1 MRKMLPLSIFVLAI
15 ASTMSAQ
22 VTFTFST
29 VDVPGS
35 IFTRAHNINHQ
46 GDIVGLFAIVRGTG
60 HGFLLHNGQFKQI
73 DYPGS
78 TFTSARGINGSRQ
91 IVGGYADVNN
101 VDHGFLLQAG
111 QFTSFDF
118 PGAASTDAFDIN
130 DAGDIA
136 GVYVDTSGVQ
146 HGFLLAAGNFSPVN
160 FPGAAET
167 DVNGIS
173 NVDAK
178 RIEQETWSR
187 DINSPLNMR
196 PSLALRFSMEINR
209 QLNFEVMAPHSRRGT
224 P

>member
-91 IVGGYADVNN
+91 IVGGYADVNRGSGRRT
-101 VDHGFLLQAG
+101 HLHCEIESCLLRA
-111 QFTSFDF
+111 
-118 PGAASTDAFDIN
+118 
-130 DAGDIA
+130 
-136 GVYVDTSGVQ
+136 
-146 HGFLLAAGNFSPVN
+146 
-160 FPGAAET
+160 
-167 DVNGIS
+167 
-173 NVDAK
+173 
-178 RIEQETWSR
+178 R
-187 DINSPLNMR
+187 
-196 PSLALRFSMEINR
+196 
-209 QLNFEVMAPHSRRGT
+209 
-224 P
+224 